1 MKSKNVFVLAAVVIV
16 AAIIFYSF
24 QGDSDNKSYVKKI
37 NQQRDQKDHYMRSS
51 RESPFY
57 GNESGFRGL
66 NYYPVDPRY
75 RINASLTVIENKRSV
90 ILATSDGKEKR
101 YLEYAY
107 AEFDLDGIHN
117 KLLIL
122 EIMED
127 GPYRGTLFLAFA
139 DETSA
144 VETYGAGRYFD
155 IKKVPGSSFITLDFN
170 EAYNPYCAYNDD
182 FSCPFPPREN
192 LMQVAIR
199 AGEKNYKN
207 DEN

>member
-144 VETYGAGRYFD
+144 VETYGAGRYLD

>member
-66 NYYPVDPRY
+66 NYYPVDPKY